1 MKRYFF
7 AILFSVVSLFSL
19 CAQEEPVD
27 PKAKAVLDKA
37 VAKFSSK
44 KGVEALFDI
53 SLENE
58 QNGKKETI
66 SGSLLLKGAKFKLAI
81 RDIVTYFDGK
91 TQYVYMPDGK
101 EVTVSE
107 PEKEEMKNVNP
118 IIMIQSYKTDFM
130 MKLVETKQVNGK
142 PVDVINLYPNDRKK
156 DFSVM
161 SLEIEQ
167 GSLKLLAVKLH
178 GKNGVNTTFKL
189 KSLTEKPLAD
199 NTFVFDAKSVPGV
212 EVVDLRD

>member
-53 SLENE
+53 ALENE

-81 RDIVTYFDGK
+81 RDIITYFDGK
-91 TQYVYMPDGK
+91 TQYVYMPDSK
-101 EVTVSE
+101 EVTISE

-118 IIMIQSYKTDFM
+118 IIMIQSYKTDYM
-130 MKLVETKQVNGK
+130 MKLVGSKKVNGK
-142 PVDVINLYPNDRKK
+142 SVDVINLYPNERKK
-156 DFSVM
+156 DFAVM

-167 GSLKLLAVKLH
+167 GSLDLLAVKSH

-189 KSLTEKPLAD
+189 KSLTEKSIAD
-199 NTFVFDAKSVPGV
+199 NSFVFDAKSVPGV
-212 EVVDLRD
+212 EVIDLR